1 MQLNETQRLQV
12 NAQIQRLISTDSYYG
27 KIYREL
33 GIQGISSQEDFEAL
47 PFSSKDDLR
56 NAYPLGIQA
65 VPDEEVVRIHSSSGT
80 TGKPVIIPYT
90 AKDVD
95 DWAVM
100 FARCYETAGITSRDR
115 IQITPGYGLWT
126 AGIGFQTGCEKLGA
140 MAIPMGPGNTDKQ
153 LQMMIDL
160 KSTVITATSSY
171 ALLLAEEINKRGL
184 KDQIHL
190 KKGVIGSERWSEK
203 MRKYIREEL
212 GIELY
217 DIYGLTEI
225 YGPGIGINC
234 EKEAGIHYWDDYIYI
249 EIIDPKTGKPVPD
262 GEEGEIVITTLVK
275 EGAPLIRFRT
285 HDISR
290 IIPEKCSCG
299 SSYPRIDIIRG
310 RSDDMFKIHGVN
322 MFPSQIEDLLQNVDG
337 VASEY
342 TVTLA
347 HDDEKNRDIMILTVE
362 AEGRVS
368 FEATALKIREL
379 VKSRIGVTPKV
390 TVVPIETLP
399 RSEKKTKRVTDY
411 RES

>member
-27 KIYREL
+27 KIYRKL
-33 GIQGISSQEDFEAL
+33 GIQGISSQEDFETL

-100 FARCYETAGITSRDR
+100 FARCYETAGITSKDR

-203 MRKYIREEL
+203 MRNYIREEL

-225 YGPGIGINC
+225 YDPGIGINC

-262 GEEGEIVITTLVK
+262 REEGEIVITTLVK

-310 RSDDMFKIHGVN
+310 RSDDMFKVHGVN

-362 AEGRVS
+362 AEGRVN
-368 FEATALKIREL
+368 FETTAQKIKEL
-379 VKSRIGVTPKV
+379 FKSRIGVTPKV
-390 TVVPIETLP
+390 TVVPVETLP

-411 RES
+411 RDA